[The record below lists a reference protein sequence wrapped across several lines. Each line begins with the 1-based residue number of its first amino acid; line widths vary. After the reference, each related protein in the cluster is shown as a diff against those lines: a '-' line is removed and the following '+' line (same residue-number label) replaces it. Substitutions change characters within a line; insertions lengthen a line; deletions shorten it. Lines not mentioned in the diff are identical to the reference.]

1 MFSYFYVLSSTVSL
15 VLIALCSMCMY
26 LNCCEQVHYLTD
38 CKTAQLILLFCFINT
53 CVGNQSLSIQTGLN
67 GIIFSWTEI
76 RHPGF
81 TFTYGHLQ
89 RNATLCVGSNLQLL
103 QTDTDRWQPLN
114 RRRRLQMLAATFV
127 SVVPP
132 RADCLSVLLCWK
144 PTQRRELWAN
154 MEASFPQS
162 RPATGTEL
170 ETMRLAFRAKP
181 SAAVRY
187 WD

>member
-1 MFSYFYVLSSTVSL
+1 MYFFLS
-15 VLIALCSMCMY
+15 
-26 LNCCEQVHYLTD
+26 CCTEKNGVDRSFIWQTIKPAHLT
-38 CKTAQLILLFCFINT
+38 LLFCFINT
-53 CVGNQSLSIQTGLN
+53 CVGYHFISIQTGLN
-67 GIIFSWTEI
+67 RIICSWTEI

-81 TFTYGHLQ
+81 TFTYGRLQ
-89 RNATLCVGSNLQLL
+89 RNATLCAGSNLQSFQTNANLL
-103 QTDTDRWQPLN
+103 TASLRMPE
-114 RRRRLQMLAATFV
+114 ATNASSRFCV
-127 SVVPP
+127 CRSLPC
-132 RADCLSVLLCWK
+132 RLSVYPFALK
-144 PTQRRELWAN
+144 AHTAPRAN